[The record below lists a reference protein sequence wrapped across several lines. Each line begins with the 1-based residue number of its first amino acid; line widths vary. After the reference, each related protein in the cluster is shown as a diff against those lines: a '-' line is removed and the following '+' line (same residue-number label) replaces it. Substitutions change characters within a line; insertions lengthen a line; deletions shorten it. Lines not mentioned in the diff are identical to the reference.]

1 MRNIK
6 PIEELGHQ
14 RGTLYFAQSLSLA
27 QTNNFLSPRVL
38 KTLIFFPQNKL
49 TRNSTRPSRKN
60 VSHESLA
67 ESLSLSLSLNLC
79 VKFLGFVRVFLLC
92 FCFVRVLVW
101 SVYFVK
107 EENYATSAK
116 SSSRS
121 GLGTKKKTN
130 KRPLIWFWVWAFTF
144 WTSILGFLFFLFFFF
159 SFSFSIYIFFLI
171 TTMFLLLF
179 LLRFEIMIFI
189 FIIII

>member
-144 WTSILGFLFFLFFFF
+144 WTSILGFLFFLFFF
-159 SFSFSIYIFFLI
+159 
-171 TTMFLLLF
+171 
-179 LLRFEIMIFI
+179 
-189 FIIII
+189 